1 MKALVRRSPATD
13 LALQLSLREQLF
25 LQETEA
31 SYAAGL
37 ALLEKPRALVQA
49 EIACEETARR
59 VRDELEAQLP
69 GRIRQLRVSA
79 TEKFVILSGSC
90 GSYHTKQLAQ
100 HAAMELL
107 DTQRL
112 VNDIAVVVPK

>member
-1 MKALVRRSPATD
+1 MMKALVRRGVATD
-13 LALQLSLREQLF
+13 LAMQLSLREVD
-25 LQETEA
+25 A

-37 ALLEKPRALVQA
+37 VLLEKPQSLRQA
-49 EIACEETARR
+49 EIASEEIVRR

-69 GRIRQLRVSA
+69 GRIRQLRVTA

-90 GSYHTKQLAQ
+90 SSYHTKQLAQ

-107 DTQRL
+107 NSERL
-112 VNDIAVVVPK
+112 INDIAVVVPK

>member
-1 MKALVRRSPATD
+1 MKTLVRRSLAAD
-13 LALQLSLREQLF
+13 LTQQLSLREI
-25 LQETEA
+25 EA

-37 ALLEKPRALVQA
+37 ALMEKPQALLQA
-49 EIACEETARR
+49 EIASEEIAQR

-79 TEKFVILSGSC
+79 TEKFVILSGAC
-90 GSYHTKQLAQ
+90 NSYHTKQLAQ

-107 DTQRL
+107 DSERL
-112 VNDIAVVVPK
+112 INDITVSAPK

>member
-1 MKALVRRSPATD
+1 MNALVRRGMATD
-13 LALQLSLREQLF
+13 LAVQHSLREVD
-25 LQETEA
+25 A
-31 SYAAGL
+31 SYVAGL
-37 ALLEKPRALVQA
+37 ALLDKPRVLLQA
-49 EIACEETARR
+49 EIASEEIARR

-79 TEKFVILSGSC
+79 TAKFVILSGSC

-107 DTQRL
+107 GSVRL
-112 VNDIAVVVPK
+112 INDIAVVVPK

>member
-1 MKALVRRSPATD
+1 MKALVRRGPATE
-13 LALQLSLREQLF
+13 LARQLSLREV
-25 LQETEA
+25 EA

-37 ALLEKPRALVQA
+37 ALLEKPWSAVQA
-49 EIACEETARR
+49 EIASEEVARR

-90 GSYHTKQLAQ
+90 NSYHTKQLAQ

-107 DTQRL
+107 DSERL
-112 VNDIAVVVPK
+112 INDIAVVAPK